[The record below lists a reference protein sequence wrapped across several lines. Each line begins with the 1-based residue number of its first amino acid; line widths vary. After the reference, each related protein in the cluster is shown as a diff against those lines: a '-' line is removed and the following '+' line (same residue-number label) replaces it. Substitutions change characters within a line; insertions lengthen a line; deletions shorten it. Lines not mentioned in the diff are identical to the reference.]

1 MNPRTRPAGSA
12 APAAAPP
19 PRPAG
24 PPRLSLTVNDRC
36 TGCGACLLTCP
47 VHAVRPH
54 GGALFVR
61 ADLCT
66 GCLECVEV
74 CPADAI
80 DEAPE
85 ESP

>member
-1 MNPRTRPAGSA
+1 MSARTGPAAPTGPAVPAARA
-12 APAAAPP
+12 APAVP
-19 PRPAG
+19 
-24 PPRLSLTVNDRC
+24 TVNDRC

-47 VHAVRPH
+47 EHAVRPR

-80 DEAPE
+80 DEAPK
-85 ESP
+85 ESHP